1 MKARIILRL
10 HAIAITLGKINCED
24 VDINI
29 EELEDTLTQ
38 QILALETT
46 IEQNPKLNER
56 YATER
61 LDLLDIYHEE
71 TDAQTNSAIKKWTQ
85 KLSTNTGTQS

>member
-1 MKARIILRL
+1 MKATIILHL
-10 HAIAITLGKINCED
+10 QAIAITLGKINCG
-24 VDINI
+24 DIDIDI

-38 QILALETT
+38 QILALAATV
-46 IEQNPKLNER
+46 EQNPKLNEL

-71 TDAQTNSAIKKWTQ
+71 AGGQTNLAIKKWTQ